1 MNITYETKLYTTIGE
16 FTSPL
21 SYVETLAKIEEG
33 NGTLLL
39 ERFAISNRVIRN
51 DKGEQTMVD
60 ANTKITVRLNTEI
73 CPILCYE
80 EYEMNDCVRE
90 ELKETDK
97 TEEEES
103 TN

>member
-21 SYVETLAKIEEG
+21 SYVETIKKIEEG

-60 ANTKITVRLNTEI
+60 ANTKITVRLNTTI

-80 EYEMNDCVRE
+80 EYEMNDCERK
-90 ELKETDK
+90 KETYE
-97 TEEEES
+97 TEEEEA

>member
-21 SYVETLAKIEEG
+21 SYVETIKKIEEG

-80 EYEMNDCVRE
+80 EYEMNDCERK
-90 ELKETDK
+90 KETDE
-97 TEEEES
+97 TEEEEP

>member
-1 MNITYETKLYTTIGE
+1 MPTYETKLYTTIGE

-21 SYVETLAKIEEG
+21 SYAETLKKIEEG
-33 NGTLLL
+33 NGTLVL

-60 ANTKITVRLNTEI
+60 ANTKITVRLNTTI
-73 CPILCYE
+73 CPVLCYE
-80 EYEMNDCVRE
+80 EFEMHDVERKE
-90 ELKETDK
+90 EA
-97 TEEEES
+97 

>member
-21 SYVETLAKIEEG
+21 SYVETIKKIEEG

-60 ANTKITVRLNTEI
+60 ANTKITVRLNTTI

-80 EYEMNDCVRE
+80 EYEMNDCERK
-90 ELKETDK
+90 KETDE
-97 TEEEES
+97 TEEEEP

>member
-1 MNITYETKLYTTIGE
+1 
-16 FTSPL
+16 
-21 SYVETLAKIEEG
+21 
-33 NGTLLL
+33 
-39 ERFAISNRVIRN
+39 
-51 DKGEQTMVD
+51 MVD
-60 ANTKITVRLNTEI
+60 ANTKITVRLNTTI

-80 EYEMNDCVRE
+80 EYEMQDVVRE